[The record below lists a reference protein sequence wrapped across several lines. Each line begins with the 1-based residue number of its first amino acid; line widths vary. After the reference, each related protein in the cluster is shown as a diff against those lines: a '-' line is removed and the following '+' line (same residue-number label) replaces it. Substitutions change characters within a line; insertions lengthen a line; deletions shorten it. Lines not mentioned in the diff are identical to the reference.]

1 MPSRRGLRITHR
13 LLRDEIEVEK
23 PGGAFRD
30 FSITPEV
37 YEACYRFDLG
47 VRGIKATDVVTNE
60 ICGVGQSAVI

>member
-1 MPSRRGLRITHR
+1 
-13 LLRDEIEVEK
+13 LRDEIEVEK